1 MRSPHWI
8 TFSFTNKQRTD
19 TMYTFTIIPP
29 FKATAEA
36 SNLSGNV
43 LGVEVTVKALAD
55 RCNLGNLDHH
65 GPGDTSATP
74 AACEQAMWVDL
85 PPIGTAIIGVLG
97 DPDTL
102 TAMAVLKCRS
112 EGFMPPMAYIKPI
125 GMIDRLGP
133 HACPSAMSLTRVQA
147 IRAIAADRSM
157 STAQAV
163 ELIAKI
169 LEGSCDWSMING
181 MIEAHAAE
189 LAMIRDRVTYLE
201 VLDGICAI
209 ESPDMGALSI
219 GYEYADVIIARNPA
233 MLLDRANPAAGTY
246 TKYTIC
252 KRNEHVRRVLD
263 YDALNAIEGAEG
275 GRWDGRTTI
284 GGSPQGFSSTLTFEQ
299 VAACLKYT
307 PEE

>member
-1 MRSPHWI
+1 
-8 TFSFTNKQRTD
+8 
-19 TMYTFTIIPP
+19 MYTFIIIPP
-29 FKATAEA
+29 FKAANVVAE
-36 SNLSGNV
+36 LKGDV
-43 LGVEVTVKALAD
+43 MGVEVTVKALAE
-55 RCNLGNLDHH
+55 RCDHGNIDHH
-65 GPGDTSATP
+65 GPEDDSETP

-85 PPIGTAIIGVLG
+85 PPEGTTIVGVLG

-102 TAMAVLKCRS
+102 TAMAVIKCRA
-112 EGFMPPMAYIKPI
+112 EGFMPPLAYIKPI

-157 STAQAV
+157 STASAV
-163 ELIAKI
+163 ELIAQL
-169 LEGSCDWSMING
+169 LEGSCNWALING

-189 LAMIRDRVTYLE
+189 LARVRDRITYLE
-201 VLDGICAI
+201 VENGICMV

-219 GYEYADVIIARNPA
+219 GYEYANIVVARNPE
-233 MLLDRANPAAGTY
+233 MPLDRGNPDAGVY

-252 KRNEHVRRVLD
+252 KRDEHVPCLLD
-263 YDALNAIEGAEG
+263 YAALNAIEGAEG

-284 GGSPQGFSSTLTFEQ
+284 GGSPQGFSSTLTFKQ